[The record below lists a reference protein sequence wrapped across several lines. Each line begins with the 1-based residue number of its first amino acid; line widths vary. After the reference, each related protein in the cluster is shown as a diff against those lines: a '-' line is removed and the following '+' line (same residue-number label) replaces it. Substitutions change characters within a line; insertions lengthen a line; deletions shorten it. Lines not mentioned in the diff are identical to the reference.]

1 MYPGWLLGTA
11 LLIAI
16 YCLLIFIWQV
26 VNCLDKRNDST
37 LPKLYLIFLVK
48 NQESTIEGLVRRVFA
63 AAYSRPVELIIV
75 DTGST
80 DKTKKILE
88 RLSVKCDV
96 LKFVPSSE
104 VQLSKKLQNLCHGNV
119 VYCFDLTSSISYSL
133 LAKTIDSI
141 LINSKVTS
149 LYRTRVLSR
158 NDTLV

>member
-1 MYPGWLLGTA
+1 MYPGWLIGTA
-11 LLIAI
+11 LLIVI
-16 YCLLIFIWQV
+16 YCLIIFICRLVSCIVTPDGQV
-26 VNCLDKRNDST
+26 
-37 LPKLYLIFLVK
+37 PKLSLLFLVK
-48 NQESTIEGLVRRVFA
+48 NQEETIEGLVRRIFA
-63 AAYSRPVELIIV
+63 AAYSQPVEVIAI

-80 DKTKKILE
+80 DKTRMILE
-88 RLSVKCDV
+88 RLAAKSYQ

-104 VQLSKKLQNLCHGNV
+104 VQLSKRMQNLCHGNI

-133 LAKTIDSI
+133 MAKTIDSI